1 MVAVGTK
8 MVEIVNISRTGSYID
23 ARRNLFFFQREISSF
38 LTSRPR
44 YYDEFLII
52 YAVFF
57 SFRFVKNNYNNY
69 IVVRSSAELNKK
81 C

>member
-1 MVAVGTK
+1 MRDET
-8 MVEIVNISRTGSYID
+8 
-23 ARRNLFFFQREISSF
+23 FFFQREISSF

-81 C
+81 CWN

>member
-23 ARRNLFFFQREISSF
+23 ARRNLFFFKERF

-57 SFRFVKNNYNNY
+57 SFHFVKNNYNNY

>member
-52 YAVFF
+52 YAIFF
-57 SFRFVKNNYNNY
+57 SFRFAPLSET
-69 IVVRSSAELNKK
+69 ITTITSSFVHRQS
-81 C
+81 

>member
-1 MVAVGTK
+1 MRD
-8 MVEIVNISRTGSYID
+8 ES
-23 ARRNLFFFQREISSF
+23 FFFQREISSF

-57 SFRFVKNNYNNY
+57 SFHFVKNNYNNY